1 MERWQREMMANSYRL
16 RAALAG
22 EDEDPDL
29 FLQYAS
35 AYENGVSSE
44 YHHLD
49 LEEELSHQEC
59 SNLYEILDLFR
70 NIQATVRELGR
81 DEADYRF
88 EGFDANNHHR
98 ERRFVS
104 YLHLMGR
111 YPELN
116 ITAPSHSIA
125 SVDIYNRMVGE
136 WRRLGRPSAPMEE
149 SQLDA
154 IWEARS
160 RTRM

>member
-1 MERWQREMMANSYRL
+1 MEKWQRVMMANSYRL

-22 EDEDPDL
+22 EDEDSDL
-29 FLQYAS
+29 LRYAI

-44 YHHLD
+44 YHHLL
-49 LEEELSHQEC
+49 LEDELSRQEC
-59 SNLYEILDLFR
+59 SDLYDILDLFR
-70 NIQATVRELGR
+70 IIQATANRHGR
-81 DEADYRF
+81 AVEDYPF

-98 ERRFVS
+98 ERRFVN
-104 YLHLMGR
+104 YVHAMGR

-125 SVDIYNRMVGE
+125 SVDIYNRMVRE
-136 WRRLGRPSAPMEE
+136 WDRLGRPLASVMTE

-154 IWEARS
+154 IWGARAFQS
-160 RTRM
+160 